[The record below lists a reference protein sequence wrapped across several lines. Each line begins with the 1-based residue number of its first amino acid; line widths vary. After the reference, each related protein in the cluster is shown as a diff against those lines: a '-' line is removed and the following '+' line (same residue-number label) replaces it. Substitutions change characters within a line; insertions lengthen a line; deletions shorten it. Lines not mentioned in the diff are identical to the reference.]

1 MKKTPILLM
10 LLALLILAAFSIY
23 PVFNAFRLSLFDMGL
38 LQREVTFVGLKNYSV
53 LLSDPLFYNS
63 LKATLL
69 FAGGSVAIQYFLG
82 LFLATLLSTQDLK
95 GIRFFRSSFILPYT
109 LSELVVALVWL
120 HIYDSNFGVLNGFVN
135 ALGVPVQRWLFD
147 WAMPAVIVANC
158 WWGSTFSMLLLESA
172 MKGIPA
178 ELYEAAKVDGASGL
192 QQFFKIT
199 LPSLH
204 YVSMLNLIMITLLT
218 INAFGIVFVLTFG
231 GPQNATDVIGM
242 YMWRNAFRFMDL
254 GYGATLAVVIFIFNI
269 IITLLYI
276 RVFGKETLKGSVS
289 K

>member
-1 MKKTPILLM
+1 M
-10 LLALLILAAFSIY
+10 LHALLILAEFSIY

-69 FAGGSVAIQYFLG
+69 FVGGSVAIQYLLG

-289 K
+289 E